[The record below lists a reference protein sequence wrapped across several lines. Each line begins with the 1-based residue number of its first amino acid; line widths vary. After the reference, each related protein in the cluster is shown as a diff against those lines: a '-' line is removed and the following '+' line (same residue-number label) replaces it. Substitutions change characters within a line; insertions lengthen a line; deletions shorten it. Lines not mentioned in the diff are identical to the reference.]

1 LILPTPGRLPF
12 THLYRWRKEPT
23 LKARN
28 IPSSPTVP
36 EGTTMNRNLLSSMPL
51 LRSTAGGLPR
61 FLLSTLL
68 VGAAA
73 FSALA
78 VHAQP
83 MPPAGSGGP
92 GGAGAHRHAMMSGE
106 HGHHGGGM
114 DMKWSGRMLDAV
126 KATPEQRAQIQKIME
141 GARTDLQA
149 QREAG
154 KTLRGQLMQAMAQ
167 PNIDANAV
175 EQVRQRMLA
184 QHDQVSKRRM
194 QAMVDAGRVLTPEQR
209 KQLSDRMSQ
218 RRDMMERHHRER
230 RALEAPKS

>member
-1 LILPTPGRLPF
+1 MNLQ
-12 THLYRWRKEPT
+12 
-23 LKARN
+23 
-28 IPSSPTVP
+28 PSSLNPRARTVSSALS
-36 EGTTMNRNLLSSMPL
+36 RLLLSS
-51 LRSTAGGLPR
+51 
-61 FLLSTLL
+61 LL
-68 VGAAA
+68 VGGAAL
-73 FSALA
+73 SAVA
-78 VHAQP
+78 VQAQP
-83 MPPAGSGGP
+83 AQPGGP
-92 GGAGAHRHAMMSGE
+92 GGHAGHRGHMMGGD

-154 KTLRGQLMQAMAQ
+154 KALRGQLMQAMAQ

-175 EQVRQRMLA
+175 EQLRQKMLA

-194 QAMVDAGRVLTPEQR
+194 QAMVDAARVLTPEQR
-209 KQLSDRMSQ
+209 KQLSERVGQ

>member
-1 LILPTPGRLPF
+1 MNLQPCLPLSSARSVARPFSGLLSRL
-12 THLYRWRKEPT
+12 
-23 LKARN
+23 
-28 IPSSPTVP
+28 
-36 EGTTMNRNLLSSMPL
+36 LLSS
-51 LRSTAGGLPR
+51 
-61 FLLSTLL
+61 LL
-68 VGAAA
+68 VGGAAL
-73 FSALA
+73 SAVA
-78 VHAQP
+78 VQAQP
-83 MPPAGSGGP
+83 MPPGATGGP
-92 GGAGAHRHAMMSGE
+92 GGPGAHRHAMMGGE

-141 GARTDLQA
+141 SARTDLQA
-149 QREAG
+149 RRDAG
-154 KTLRGQLMQAMAQ
+154 KALRGQLMQAMTQ

-175 EQVRQRMLA
+175 EQVRQKMLA

>member
-1 LILPTPGRLPF
+1 MNFKASSSNSLARPVSGVLSRL
-12 THLYRWRKEPT
+12 
-23 LKARN
+23 
-28 IPSSPTVP
+28 
-36 EGTTMNRNLLSSMPL
+36 LLSS
-51 LRSTAGGLPR
+51 
-61 FLLSTLL
+61 LL
-68 VGAAA
+68 VGGAAL
-73 FSALA
+73 SAVA
-78 VHAQP
+78 VQAQP
-83 MPPAGSGGP
+83 MQPGGP
-92 GGAGAHRHAMMSGE
+92 GSASGPAGHRGHMMGGE

-154 KTLRGQLMQAMAQ
+154 NALRGQLMQAMAQ

-175 EQVRQRMLA
+175 EQVRQKMLA

-194 QAMVDAGRVLTPEQR
+194 QAMVDAARVLTPEQR
-209 KQLSDRMSQ
+209 KQLSERMGQ

>member
-1 LILPTPGRLPF
+1 MTFKASSSNSLARPVSGVLSRL
-12 THLYRWRKEPT
+12 
-23 LKARN
+23 
-28 IPSSPTVP
+28 
-36 EGTTMNRNLLSSMPL
+36 LLSS
-51 LRSTAGGLPR
+51 
-61 FLLSTLL
+61 LL
-68 VGAAA
+68 VGGAAL
-73 FSALA
+73 SAVA
-78 VHAQP
+78 VQAQP
-83 MPPAGSGGP
+83 MQPGGP
-92 GGAGAHRHAMMSGE
+92 GSASGPAGHRGHMMGGE

-154 KTLRGQLMQAMAQ
+154 QALRGQLMQAMAQ

-175 EQVRQRMLA
+175 EQVRQKMLA

-194 QAMVDAGRVLTPEQR
+194 QAMVDAARVLTPEQR
-209 KQLSDRMSQ
+209 KQLSERMGQ

>member
-1 LILPTPGRLPF
+1 MNLQ
-12 THLYRWRKEPT
+12 
-23 LKARN
+23 
-28 IPSSPTVP
+28 PSSLIPRARTVS
-36 EGTTMNRNLLSSMPL
+36 GALSRLLLSS
-51 LRSTAGGLPR
+51 
-61 FLLSTLL
+61 LL
-68 VGAAA
+68 VGGAAL
-73 FSALA
+73 SAVA
-78 VHAQP
+78 VQAQP
-83 MPPAGSGGP
+83 AQPGGP
-92 GGAGAHRHAMMSGE
+92 GGHAGHRGHMMGGE

-149 QREAG
+149 QRESGRA
-154 KTLRGQLMQAMAQ
+154 LRGQLMQTMAQ

-175 EQVRQRMLA
+175 EQLRQKMLA

-194 QAMVDAGRVLTPEQR
+194 QAMVDAARVLTPEQR
-209 KQLSDRMSQ
+209 KQLSERMGQ

>member
-1 LILPTPGRLPF
+1 MNFKASSSNSLARPVSGVLSRL
-12 THLYRWRKEPT
+12 
-23 LKARN
+23 
-28 IPSSPTVP
+28 
-36 EGTTMNRNLLSSMPL
+36 LLSS
-51 LRSTAGGLPR
+51 
-61 FLLSTLL
+61 LL
-68 VGAAA
+68 VGGAAL
-73 FSALA
+73 SAVA
-78 VHAQP
+78 VQAQP
-83 MPPAGSGGP
+83 MQPGGPSSASGPAG
-92 GGAGAHRHAMMSGE
+92 HRGHMMGGE

-154 KTLRGQLMQAMAQ
+154 NALRGQLMQAMAQ

-175 EQVRQRMLA
+175 EQVRQKMLA

-209 KQLSDRMSQ
+209 KQLSERMGQ

-230 RALEAPKS
+230 RTLEAPKS

>member
-1 LILPTPGRLPF
+1 MNLQ
-12 THLYRWRKEPT
+12 
-23 LKARN
+23 
-28 IPSSPTVP
+28 PSSLNPRARAVSVALS
-36 EGTTMNRNLLSSMPL
+36 RLLLSS
-51 LRSTAGGLPR
+51 
-61 FLLSTLL
+61 LL
-68 VGAAA
+68 VGGAAL
-73 FSALA
+73 SAVA
-78 VHAQP
+78 VQAQP
-83 MPPAGSGGP
+83 MPPGGP
-92 GGAGAHRHAMMSGE
+92 GGASGPAGHRGHMMGGE

-154 KTLRGQLMQAMAQ
+154 QALRGQLMQAMAQ

-175 EQVRQRMLA
+175 EQLRQKMLA

-194 QAMVDAGRVLTPEQR
+194 QAMVDAARVLTPEQR
-209 KQLSDRMSQ
+209 KQLSERVGQ

>member
-1 LILPTPGRLPF
+1 MNLQASSLNPRARTVSSALSRL
-12 THLYRWRKEPT
+12 
-23 LKARN
+23 
-28 IPSSPTVP
+28 
-36 EGTTMNRNLLSSMPL
+36 LLSS
-51 LRSTAGGLPR
+51 
-61 FLLSTLL
+61 LL
-68 VGAAA
+68 VGGAAL
-73 FSALA
+73 SAVA
-78 VHAQP
+78 VQAQP
-83 MPPAGSGGP
+83 VQPGGP
-92 GGAGAHRHAMMSGE
+92 GGHAGHRGHMMGGE

-141 GARTDLQA
+141 GARADMQA

-154 KTLRGQLMQAMAQ
+154 KALRGQLMQAMAQ

-175 EQVRQRMLA
+175 EQLRQKMLA

-194 QAMVDAGRVLTPEQR
+194 QAMVDAARVLTPEQR
-209 KQLSDRMSQ
+209 KQLSERMSQ

>member
-1 LILPTPGRLPF
+1 VG
-12 THLYRWRKEPT
+12 
-23 LKARN
+23 
-28 IPSSPTVP
+28 
-36 EGTTMNRNLLSSMPL
+36 
-51 LRSTAGGLPR
+51 
-61 FLLSTLL
+61 
-68 VGAAA
+68 GAAL
-73 FSALA
+73 SAVA
-78 VHAQP
+78 EQAQP
-83 MPPAGSGGP
+83 AQPGGP
-92 GGAGAHRHAMMSGE
+92 GGQAGHRGHMMGGE
-106 HGHHGGGM
+106 RGHHGGGM

-154 KTLRGQLMQAMAQ
+154 NALRGQLMQAMAQ

-175 EQVRQRMLA
+175 EQVRQKMLA

-194 QAMVDAGRVLTPEQR
+194 QAMVDAARVLTPEQR
-209 KQLSDRMSQ
+209 KQLSERMGQ

>member
-1 LILPTPGRLPF
+1 
-12 THLYRWRKEPT
+12 
-23 LKARN
+23 
-28 IPSSPTVP
+28 
-36 EGTTMNRNLLSSMPL
+36 MNRNALSSMSVL
-51 LRSTAGGLPR
+51 HRTAGALPR
-61 FLLSTLL
+61 WVLSSLL

-73 FSALA
+73 LSAA
-78 VHAQP
+78 VVHAQP
-83 MPPAGSGGP
+83 MPPAGP
-92 GGAGAHRHAMMSGE
+92 GAHRQAMMGGDHGP

-126 KATPEQRAQIQKIME
+126 KATPEQRTQIQKIME

-154 KTLRGQLMQAMAQ
+154 KALRDQLMQAMTQ

-175 EQVRQRMLA
+175 EQVRQKMLA
-184 QHDQVSKRRM
+184 QHEQASKRRM
-194 QAMVDAGRVLTPEQR
+194 QAMVDAARVLTPEQR
-209 KQLSDRMSQ
+209 KQLAERMGQ

>member
-1 LILPTPGRLPF
+1 MNFKASSSNSLARPVSGVLSRL
-12 THLYRWRKEPT
+12 
-23 LKARN
+23 
-28 IPSSPTVP
+28 
-36 EGTTMNRNLLSSMPL
+36 LLSS
-51 LRSTAGGLPR
+51 
-61 FLLSTLL
+61 LL
-68 VGAAA
+68 VGGAAL
-73 FSALA
+73 SAVA
-78 VHAQP
+78 VQAQP
-83 MPPAGSGGP
+83 MQPGGP
-92 GGAGAHRHAMMSGE
+92 GSASGPAGHRGHMMGGE

-154 KTLRGQLMQAMAQ
+154 NALRGQLMQAMAQ

-175 EQVRQRMLA
+175 EQVRQKMLA

-209 KQLSDRMSQ
+209 KQLSERMGQ

-230 RALEAPKS
+230 RTLEAPKS

>member
-1 LILPTPGRLPF
+1 
-12 THLYRWRKEPT
+12 
-23 LKARN
+23 
-28 IPSSPTVP
+28 
-36 EGTTMNRNLLSSMPL
+36 MNRNLLSSMPL

-61 FLLSTLL
+61 FILSTLL

-83 MPPAGSGGP
+83 MPTA
-92 GGAGAHRHAMMSGE
+92 
-106 HGHHGGGM
+106 
-114 DMKWSGRMLDAV
+114 
-126 KATPEQRAQIQKIME
+126 EQRSQIQKIME

-154 KTLRGQLMQAMAQ
+154 KTLRGQLMQTMAQ

-175 EQVRQRMLA
+175 EQVRQKMLA
-184 QHDQVSKRRM
+184 QHDQASKRRL
-194 QAMVDAGRVLTPEQR
+194 QAMVDAAKVLTPEQR
-209 KQLSDRMSQ
+209 KQLAERMSQ
-218 RRDMMERHHRER
+218 RGDMMERHHRER

>member
-1 LILPTPGRLPF
+1 MNLQ
-12 THLYRWRKEPT
+12 
-23 LKARN
+23 
-28 IPSSPTVP
+28 PSSLIPRARTVS
-36 EGTTMNRNLLSSMPL
+36 GALSRLLLSS
-51 LRSTAGGLPR
+51 
-61 FLLSTLL
+61 LL
-68 VGAAA
+68 VGGAAL
-73 FSALA
+73 SAVA
-78 VHAQP
+78 VQAQP
-83 MPPAGSGGP
+83 AQPGGP
-92 GGAGAHRHAMMSGE
+92 GGYAGHRGHMMGGE

-114 DMKWSGRMLDAV
+114 DMKWSGHMLDAV

-141 GARTDLQA
+141 SARTDLQA

-154 KTLRGQLMQAMAQ
+154 KALRGQLMQAMTQ

-175 EQVRQRMLA
+175 EQVRQKMLA

-194 QAMVDAGRVLTPEQR
+194 QAMVDAARVLTPEQR

>member
-1 LILPTPGRLPF
+1 MNFKASSSNSLARPVSGVLSRL
-12 THLYRWRKEPT
+12 
-23 LKARN
+23 
-28 IPSSPTVP
+28 
-36 EGTTMNRNLLSSMPL
+36 LLSS
-51 LRSTAGGLPR
+51 
-61 FLLSTLL
+61 LL
-68 VGAAA
+68 VGGAAL
-73 FSALA
+73 SAVA
-78 VHAQP
+78 VQAQP
-83 MPPAGSGGP
+83 MQPGGP
-92 GGAGAHRHAMMSGE
+92 GSASGPAGHRGHMMGGE

-154 KTLRGQLMQAMAQ
+154 NALRGQLMQAMAQ

-175 EQVRQRMLA
+175 EQVRQKMLA

-209 KQLSDRMSQ
+209 KQLSERMGQ

>member
-1 LILPTPGRLPF
+1 MNLQ
-12 THLYRWRKEPT
+12 
-23 LKARN
+23 
-28 IPSSPTVP
+28 PSSLNPRARTVS
-36 EGTTMNRNLLSSMPL
+36 GALSSLLLSS
-51 LRSTAGGLPR
+51 
-61 FLLSTLL
+61 LL
-68 VGAAA
+68 VGGAAL
-73 FSALA
+73 SAVA
-78 VHAQP
+78 VQAQP
-83 MPPAGSGGP
+83 AQPGGP
-92 GGAGAHRHAMMSGE
+92 GGQAGHRGHMMGGE

-154 KTLRGQLMQAMAQ
+154 KALRGQLMQAMAQ

-194 QAMVDAGRVLTPEQR
+194 QAMVDAARVLTPEQR

>member
-1 LILPTPGRLPF
+1 MTFKASSSNSLARPVSGVLSRL
-12 THLYRWRKEPT
+12 
-23 LKARN
+23 
-28 IPSSPTVP
+28 
-36 EGTTMNRNLLSSMPL
+36 LLSS
-51 LRSTAGGLPR
+51 
-61 FLLSTLL
+61 LL
-68 VGAAA
+68 VGGAAL
-73 FSALA
+73 SAVA
-78 VHAQP
+78 VQAQP
-83 MPPAGSGGP
+83 MQPGGP
-92 GGAGAHRHAMMSGE
+92 GSASGPAGHRGHMMGGE

-154 KTLRGQLMQAMAQ
+154 NALRGQLMQAMGQ

-175 EQVRQRMLA
+175 EQVRQKMLA

-194 QAMVDAGRVLTPEQR
+194 QAMVDAARVLTPEQR
-209 KQLSDRMSQ
+209 KQLSERMGQ

>member
-1 LILPTPGRLPF
+1 MNFKASSSNSLARPVSGVLSRL
-12 THLYRWRKEPT
+12 
-23 LKARN
+23 
-28 IPSSPTVP
+28 
-36 EGTTMNRNLLSSMPL
+36 LLSS
-51 LRSTAGGLPR
+51 
-61 FLLSTLL
+61 LL
-68 VGAAA
+68 VGGAAL
-73 FSALA
+73 SAVA
-78 VHAQP
+78 VQAQP
-83 MPPAGSGGP
+83 MQPGGP
-92 GGAGAHRHAMMSGE
+92 GSASGPSGQRGHMMGGE

-126 KATPEQRAQIQKIME
+126 KASPEQRAQIQKIME

-154 KTLRGQLMQAMAQ
+154 NALRGQLMQAMGQ

-175 EQVRQRMLA
+175 EQVRQKMLA

-194 QAMVDAGRVLTPEQR
+194 QAMVDAARVLTPEQR
-209 KQLSDRMSQ
+209 KQLSERMGQ

>member
-1 LILPTPGRLPF
+1 MTFKASSSNSLARPVSGVLSRL
-12 THLYRWRKEPT
+12 
-23 LKARN
+23 
-28 IPSSPTVP
+28 
-36 EGTTMNRNLLSSMPL
+36 LLSS
-51 LRSTAGGLPR
+51 
-61 FLLSTLL
+61 LL
-68 VGAAA
+68 VGGAAL
-73 FSALA
+73 SAVA
-78 VHAQP
+78 VQAQP
-83 MPPAGSGGP
+83 MQPGGP
-92 GGAGAHRHAMMSGE
+92 GSASGPAGHRGHMMGGE

-154 KTLRGQLMQAMAQ
+154 NALRGQLMQAMAQ

-175 EQVRQRMLA
+175 EQVRQKMLA

-209 KQLSDRMSQ
+209 KQLSERMGQ

>member
-1 LILPTPGRLPF
+1 MNLQPSLPLSSARSVARPASGLLSRL
-12 THLYRWRKEPT
+12 
-23 LKARN
+23 
-28 IPSSPTVP
+28 
-36 EGTTMNRNLLSSMPL
+36 LLSS
-51 LRSTAGGLPR
+51 
-61 FLLSTLL
+61 LL
-68 VGAAA
+68 VGGAAL
-73 FSALA
+73 SAVA
-78 VHAQP
+78 VQAQP
-83 MPPAGSGGP
+83 MPPGATGGP
-92 GGAGAHRHAMMSGE
+92 GGPGAHRHAMMGGE

-141 GARTDLQA
+141 SARTDLQA

-154 KTLRGQLMQAMAQ
+154 KALRGQLMQAMTQ

-175 EQVRQRMLA
+175 EQVRQKMLA

-194 QAMVDAGRVLTPEQR
+194 QAMVDAARVLTPEQR